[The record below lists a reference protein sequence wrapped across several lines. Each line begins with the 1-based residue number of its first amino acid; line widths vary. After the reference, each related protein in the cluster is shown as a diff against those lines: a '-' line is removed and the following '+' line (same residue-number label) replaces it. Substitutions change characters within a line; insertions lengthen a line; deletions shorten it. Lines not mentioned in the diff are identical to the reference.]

1 MLSDKDLHG
10 VYDVGAQ
17 NDHMTGLKAVWNKAI
32 EWERARVASNNSIAK
47 ADSMAKAPI
56 PGASFVP
63 TTTVP
68 ASPGPAVPTELPKVN
83 PTSVHPMAST
93 PPVLVSPLV
102 PPLPG
107 LPVPAEPKKAGWV

>member
-32 EWERARVASNNSIAK
+32 EWERARVAS
-47 ADSMAKAPI
+47 
-56 PGASFVP
+56 
-63 TTTVP
+63 
-68 ASPGPAVPTELPKVN
+68 
-83 PTSVHPMAST
+83 MAST

-107 LPVPAEPKKAGWV
+107 LPVSAVPKNPGWV